1 VVGLQKEQCAMRFA
15 VCLLAGILSLSTL
28 LAAPTQAQTYP
39 SRNIRVI
46 VPFPAGGVTDI
57 GARFV
62 SQKLAEALGQPAV
75 IENRPGASGT
85 LGVDAVTKAAPD
97 GYTILITTGDFITV
111 PSLMPAAPYDPYK
124 DLIAVTRIATAPLL
138 LLTHPKSGLNSAQD
152 VIAKAKAAPGEVT
165 FSTPGAGTI
174 NQLAGEWF
182 ALEAGIK
189 LLHVPYR
196 GGAGLANGLAAGDTA
211 LGVTTLTSVK
221 GLVDD
226 GKIKVLAQLTRER
239 AAFLSQWPT
248 MTDVGL
254 NVDAGLTLS
263 LYVPAGTPQAIVS
276 RLDTETRKIL
286 QDEGLRTKF
295 NDMGMEITPIS
306 QGAFAERIRQ
316 EASRYK
322 TVVEQTGVKL
332 N

>member
-1 VVGLQKEQCAMRFA
+1 MRFA
-15 VCLLAGILSLSTL
+15 VGLLAGILASLSAL
-28 LAAPTQAQTYP
+28 PAAPVSAQTYA
-39 SRNIRVI
+39 SRNVRVI

-57 GARFV
+57 GARLV

-85 LGVDAVTKAAPD
+85 LGVDAVTKAVPD

-111 PSLMPAAPYDPYK
+111 PSLMPATTYDPYK
-124 DLIAVTRIATAPLL
+124 DLIPVTRIATAPLL
-138 LLTHPKSGLNSAQD
+138 LLTNPGSGLGSVQE
-152 VIAKAKAAPGEVT
+152 VIAKAKAEPGAVT
-165 FSTPGAGTI
+165 FSTPGTGTI
-174 NQLAGEWF
+174 NQMAAEWL
-182 ALEAGIK
+182 ALEAGIR

-239 AAFLSQWPT
+239 AAFLAQWPT

-263 LYVPAGTPQAIVS
+263 LYVPANTPSAIVS
-276 RLDTETRKIL
+276 RLDAEMLQILKDEALRK
-286 QDEGLRTKF
+286 RF
-295 NDMGMEITPIS
+295 NDMGMDVTPIS
-306 QGAFAERIRQ
+306 QAAFAERIRS

-322 TVVEQTGVKL
+322 TVIDQTGVKL

>member
-1 VVGLQKEQCAMRFA
+1 MRFA
-15 VCLLAGILSLSTL
+15 VCLLSGLLALTSLS
-28 LAAPTQAQTYP
+28 AAPAQAQTYP

-46 VPFPAGGVTDI
+46 VPFPAGGITDI
-57 GARFV
+57 GARLV
-62 SQKLAEALGQPAV
+62 SQKLAETLGQPAV
-75 IENRPGASGT
+75 IENRSGASGT
-85 LGVDAVTKAAPD
+85 LGVDAVTKASPD

-111 PSLMPAAPYDPYK
+111 PSLMPATTYDPYK
-124 DLIAVTRIATAPLL
+124 DLIPVTRIATAPLL
-138 LLTHPKSGLNSAQD
+138 LLTHPGSGLGSVRD
-152 VIAKAKAAPGEVT
+152 VIAKAKAEPNAVT
-165 FSTPGAGTI
+165 FSTPGTGTI
-174 NQLAGEWF
+174 NQLAAEWF
-182 ALEAGIK
+182 ALEAGVQ

-226 GKIKVLAQLTRER
+226 GKIRVLAQLTRER
-239 AAFLSQWPT
+239 AAFLAQWPT
-248 MTDVGL
+248 MTDAGL

-276 RLDTETRKIL
+276 RLDAEMLKIL
-286 QDEGLRTKF
+286 QDEGLRKRF
-295 NDMGMEITPIS
+295 NDMGMDVTPVS
-306 QGAFAERIRQ
+306 QTAFAARIRS

-322 TVVEQTGVKL
+322 AVIEQTGVKL

>member
-1 VVGLQKEQCAMRFA
+1 MRFA
-15 VCLLAGILSLSTL
+15 VCLLSGL
-28 LAAPTQAQTYP
+28 LALALLPATPTQAQTYP
-39 SRNIRVI
+39 SRNVRVI
-46 VPFPAGGVTDI
+46 VPFPAGGITDI
-57 GARFV
+57 GARLV

-85 LGVDAVTKAAPD
+85 LGVDAVIKSPPD

-111 PSLMPAAPYDPYK
+111 PSLMPATTYDPYK
-124 DLIAVTRIATAPLL
+124 DLIPVTRIATAPLL
-138 LLTHPKSGLNSAQD
+138 LLTHPGSGLNSVKD
-152 VIAKAKAAPGEVT
+152 VIAKAKAEPNAVT
-165 FSTPGAGTI
+165 FSTPGTGTI
-174 NQLAGEWF
+174 NQLAAEWL
-182 ALEAGIK
+182 ALEAGVK

-248 MTDVGL
+248 MTDAGL

-263 LYVPAGTPQAIVS
+263 LYVPAGTPQTIVS
-276 RLDTETRKIL
+276 RLDAEMLKIL
-286 QDEGLRTKF
+286 QDEALRKRF
-295 NDMGMEITPIS
+295 NDMGMDVTPVS
-306 QGAFAERIRQ
+306 QAAFAERIRS
-316 EASRYK
+316 EAARYK
-322 TVVEQTGVKL
+322 AVINQTGVKL

>member
-1 VVGLQKEQCAMRFA
+1 MRFA
-15 VCLLAGILSLSTL
+15 VCFLAGILSLATL
-28 LAAPTQAQTYP
+28 PAAPTQAQTYP

-62 SQKLAEALGQPAV
+62 SQKLAEALGQPTV

-85 LGVDAVTKAAPD
+85 LGVDAVTKATPD
-97 GYTILITTGDFITV
+97 GYTILITTGDFITI

-124 DLIAVTRIATAPLL
+124 DLIPVTRIATAPLL
-138 LLTHPKSGLNSAQD
+138 LLTHPGSGLNSPQD

-174 NQLAGEWF
+174 NQLAAEWF

-239 AAFLSQWPT
+239 AAFLAQWPT

-276 RLDTETRKIL
+276 RLDDETRKIL
-286 QDEGLRTKF
+286 KDEALRKKF
-295 NDMGMEITPIS
+295 NDLGMEITPIS
-306 QGAFAERIRQ
+306 QAAFAERIRQ
-316 EASRYK
+316 EAARYK

>member
-1 VVGLQKEQCAMRFA
+1 MRFA
-15 VCLLAGILSLSTL
+15 VHLLSGFLALTSLS
-28 LAAPTQAQTYP
+28 AAPAQAQTYP
-39 SRNIRVI
+39 SRNVRVI
-46 VPFPAGGVTDI
+46 VPFPAGGITDI
-57 GARFV
+57 GARLV

-85 LGVDAVTKAAPD
+85 LGVDAVTKAVPD

-111 PSLMPAAPYDPYK
+111 PSLMPATTYDPYK
-124 DLIAVTRIATAPLL
+124 DLIPVTRIATAPLL
-138 LLTHPKSGLNSAQD
+138 LLTHPGSGLGSVQD
-152 VIAKAKAAPGEVT
+152 VIAKAKAAPGAVT
-165 FSTPGAGTI
+165 FSTPGTGTI
-174 NQLAGEWF
+174 NQLAAEWF
-182 ALEAGIK
+182 ALEAGVQ

-226 GKIKVLAQLTRER
+226 GKIRVLAQLTRER
-239 AAFLSQWPT
+239 VAFLAQWPT
-248 MTDVGL
+248 MMDAGL

-276 RLDTETRKIL
+276 RLDAEMLKIL
-286 QDEGLRTKF
+286 QDEGLRKRF
-295 NDMGMEITPIS
+295 NDMGMDVTPVS
-306 QGAFAERIRQ
+306 QAAFAARIRS

-322 TVVEQTGVKL
+322 IIIEQTGVKL

>member
-1 VVGLQKEQCAMRFA
+1 MRFA
-15 VCLLAGILSLSTL
+15 VCLLSGL
-28 LAAPTQAQTYP
+28 LALSPLLAPPASSQTYP
-39 SRNIRVI
+39 SRNIRAV
-46 VPFPAGGVTDI
+46 VPFPAGGITDI

-62 SQKLAEALGQPAV
+62 SQKLSEALGQPVV

-85 LGVDAVTKAAPD
+85 LGVDAVTKASPD

-111 PSLMPAAPYDPYK
+111 PSLMPATAYDPYK
-124 DLIAVTRIATAPLL
+124 DLIPVTRIATAPLL
-138 LLTHPKSGLNSAQD
+138 LLTHPGSGLGSVQD
-152 VIAKAKAAPGEVT
+152 VIAKAKAAPGQVT
-165 FSTPGAGTI
+165 FSSPGTGTI
-174 NQLAGEWF
+174 NQMAAEWL

-239 AAFLSQWPT
+239 TAFLAQWPT
-248 MTDVGL
+248 MTDLGL

-263 LYVPAGTPQAIVS
+263 LFVPANTPSA
-276 RLDTETRKIL
+276 
-286 QDEGLRTKF
+286 
-295 NDMGMEITPIS
+295 
-306 QGAFAERIRQ
+306 
-316 EASRYK
+316 
-322 TVVEQTGVKL
+322 
-332 N
+332 